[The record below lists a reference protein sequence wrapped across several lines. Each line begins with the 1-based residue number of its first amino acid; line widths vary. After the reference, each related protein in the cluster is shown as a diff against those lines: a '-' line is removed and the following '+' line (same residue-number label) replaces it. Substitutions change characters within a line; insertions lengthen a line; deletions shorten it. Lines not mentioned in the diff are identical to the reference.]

1 VFVFQATKCQET
13 ALKQRID
20 DIQHHIHIESA
31 IEEGSQNLLKHLRV
45 LSSSQKKALQEV
57 TRSFFMVVYR
67 EPISDPRSR
76 RIVNRHPAISNKLA
90 TTPTPKP
97 NSNPTLT

>member
-57 TRSFFMVVYR
+57 TRSFLW
-67 EPISDPRSR
+67 SC
-76 RIVNRHPAISNKLA
+76 IVNRYPIPDPGGS
-90 TTPTPKP
+90 
-97 NSNPTLT
+97 